1 MSMGVTTMTK
11 KELATVAGYTYRRLY
26 DIDRDLPDGKKLF
39 VKCEDGKY
47 DLAIFVQKWVDYNVS
62 NEVSDEW
69 QDLDLVKAKHEVV
82 KTQKT
87 ELEVA
92 RMRGQLIDVQDVR
105 RLWGDIANT
114 VMQNMIHLP
123 SKIAPMVLM
132 MDNVEVVA
140 GIIDEEI
147 RKILNEIAETPLPD
161 YAAAEDEDDEESE
174 GEDEDGEV

>member
-1 MSMGVTTMTK
+1 MGISLTK

-26 DIDRDLPDGKKLF
+26 DIDRDLPEGKKLF
-39 VKCEDGKY
+39 VKSEDGKY
-47 DLAIFVQKWVDYNVS
+47 DLAIFVQKWVEYNVA
-62 NEVSDEW
+62 NEVSDDW

-92 RMRGQLIDVQDVR
+92 RMRGQLIDVTDVR

-114 VMQNMIHLP
+114 VMQNLIHLP
-123 SKIAPMVLM
+123 SKIAPMVQM
-132 MDNVEVVA
+132 MDNVELIA
-140 GIIDEEI
+140 SIIDEEI
-147 RKILNEIAETPLPD
+147 RKILEEIAETPLPE
-161 YAAAEDEDDEESE
+161 YAAAEDAEGESE